1 MRYTLV
7 CIVFAFTGCSWFCPK
22 PPKKPEPPPKRE
34 ACLEKK
40 PPELIPWETVSR
52 EAGCPEPYTD
62 CLTAANGSALASNL
76 ENLIRYVRDAWTK
89 CSPKTPVAPS
99 PTPTPAPQP
108 DGGTPP

>member
-1 MRYTLV
+1 MKIIATL
-7 CIVFAFTGCSWFCPK
+7 IVLALTGCSWFCPK

-62 CLTAANGSALASNL
+62 CLTAENASALASNY
-76 ENLIRYVRDAWTK
+76 ENLIRYARDAWTK
-89 CSPKTPVAPS
+89 CSPVTPVVS
-99 PTPTPAPQP
+99 PTPPAPQP
-108 DGGTPP
+108 DGGTP